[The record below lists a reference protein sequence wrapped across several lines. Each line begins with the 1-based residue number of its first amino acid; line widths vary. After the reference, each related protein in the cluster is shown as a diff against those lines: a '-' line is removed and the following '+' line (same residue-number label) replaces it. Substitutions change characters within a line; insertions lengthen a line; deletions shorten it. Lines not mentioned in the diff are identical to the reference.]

1 MEAVDLDKTG
11 TQNSH
16 VRYEIIKVHTTHPLS
31 LVSTPSIIGQFWHF
45 PLNFNLFHHRRHH
58 LELQGN
64 YENKFRIDEES
75 GEISVVEPLKQREG
89 RSGRSLDEIEP
100 VITLQVMTM
109 MMTLT
114 MMMTRAIMMM
124 AMS

>member
-1 MEAVDLDKTG
+1 MDLDKTG

-31 LVSTPSIIGQFWHF
+31 SILGQFWHF
-45 PLNFNLFHHRRHH
+45 PLNFNLFHQHRHH
-58 LELQGN
+58 GKLQGN

-100 VITLQVMTM
+100 VITLQVMTR

>member
-31 LVSTPSIIGQFWHF
+31 SVPTPSIMGQFWPF
-45 PLNFNLFHHRRHH
+45 PLNFNLFHHHRHH

-100 VITLQVMTM
+100 VITLQVMTR

-114 MMMTRAIMMM
+114 MIVTRAMMVM
-124 AMS
+124 VMS

>member
-1 MEAVDLDKTG
+1 MDLDKTG

-31 LVSTPSIIGQFWHF
+31 SILGQFWHF
-45 PLNFNLFHHRRHH
+45 PLNFNLFHHHRHH
-58 LELQGN
+58 GKLQGN

-100 VITLQVMTM
+100 VITLQVMTR

>member
-1 MEAVDLDKTG
+1 MDLDKTG

-31 LVSTPSIIGQFWHF
+31 LVSTPSIIGHFWPN
-45 PLNFNLFHHRRHH
+45 PLNFNLHHRHDA
-58 LELQGN
+58 ELQGN

-89 RSGRSLDEIEP
+89 RSGRSLDDIEP
-100 VITLQVMTM
+100 VITLQVMTR